1 MTEIYHTIPYPFSED
16 IRWYHVYCNNCAD
29 YSSIFKNSVQFVNV
43 YNSYNQDLYHLNLR
57 RQPMLS
63 IVSVGEKF
71 VNWTGSM
78 SDQNCVLAALPESLE
93 CHAFTSCT

>member
-1 MTEIYHTIPYPFSED
+1 MFIVIIAQIIQVSLKIVSNLLTY
-16 IRWYHVYCNNCAD
+16 
-29 YSSIFKNSVQFVNV
+29 
-43 YNSYNQDLYHLNLR
+43 YNLYNQDLYHLNLR
-57 RQPMLS
+57 RQPMIS
-63 IVSVGEKF
+63 IVSVREKC